1 MFVVNSQRQ
10 EFESWMDSAAIK
22 EPEKTNFYNWIIKS
36 PVDIFIPKIPPVEY
50 YMGLHQRG
58 FVFDILV
65 NINGIDWFNY
75 SNERYSYIS
84 IDSEVNHWLDWIQK
98 VPSSIFSIDKR
109 EDYYNF
115 PSHFPEDDYQHYID
129 TFKAFKKVSV
139 VVVEEYWKTKELEKN
154 FTALK

>member
-1 MFVVNSQRQ
+1 MLVINEQRQ
-10 EFESWMDSAAIK
+10 AFENWMNNAAIK
-22 EPEKTNFYNWIIKS
+22 EPEKTNFQNWIYDS
-36 PVDIFIPKIPPVEY
+36 PLDIYIPKIPPVECSI
-50 YMGLHQRG
+50 GSHKRG

-84 IDSEVNHWLDWIQK
+84 LDSEVNHWLDWIEK
-98 VPSSIFSIDKR
+98 VPSSRFSIDER
-109 EDYYNF
+109 EEYFWDCS
-115 PSHFPEDDYQHYID
+115 PKDDYQRYVN
-129 TFKAFKKVSV
+129 TFRALKKVSV

>member
-1 MFVVNSQRQ
+1 MFVVSSQRQ
-10 EFESWMDSAAIK
+10 EFESWMDNAAIK

-84 IDSEVNHWLDWIQK
+84 LDSEVNHWLDWIEK
-98 VPSSIFSIDKR
+98 VPSKNFLIDER

-154 FTALK
+154 FSALK